1 MQRRQDRHK
10 RGPVFRFMRGF
21 VNFFRSY
28 RKWSNK
34 GFVAILLLAVAL
46 SMGLVLFFRR
56 FRKWSNK
63 GFVAVLLLAVAL
75 SMGLVLLFESF
86 QGIPLTSQKKDA
98 ISQEANKTNQNT
110 KGQEEEKTARIMAHG
125 DLLYHDILYFSA
137 KKDDGTYD
145 FHENFEYVTPW
156 LKQAD
161 LAIGDFEGTINKDHY
176 LAGYPLFNAPS
187 EVMDAIKDA
196 GYHVLD
202 LAHNHILDSQI
213 EGVISTA
220 DAIEKAGMTPIGV
233 YTHEPRDQAP
243 LVIKEVNGIKV
254 ALLAY
259 SYGFNGIEQS
269 ISQEDYNRYL
279 SDLNEDKMK
288 AEIERAEK
296 EADITIIMPQMGV
309 EYRIEPTEE
318 QKALYHKM
326 IDWGADII
334 FGGHPHVVE
343 PSEIVEKDGDKKL
356 IIYSMGNF
364 ISNQRIET
372 MQGVENAKWT
382 ERGVLMDVTIK
393 KKDGKTTIG
402 TAKAHPTWVNRTP
415 KGTFSPE
422 GYPLYHYQTYILE
435 DFIEGG
441 SHRDQ
446 LDEATKERI
455 DTAYKEMNEHVGLK
469 WD

>member
-1 MQRRQDRHK
+1 MEK
-10 RGPVFRFMRGF
+10 RSSRNQNGPILRLVEKLIR
-21 VNFFRSY
+21 FFRNY
-28 RKWSNK
+28 RQWSNK
-34 GFVAILLLAVAL
+34 TFI
-46 SMGLVLFFRR
+46 
-56 FRKWSNK
+56 
-63 GFVAVLLLAVAL
+63 AVLLIVVAISMVLTLLAE
-75 SMGLVLLFESF
+75 GLK
-86 QGIPLTSQKKDA
+86 GIPLVNSSATTVSQSANSKEKNTVTEQETS
-98 ISQEANKTNQNT
+98 
-110 KGQEEEKTARIMAHG
+110 ARIMANG
-125 DLLYHDILYFSA
+125 DLLYHDIIYISA
-137 KKDDGTYD
+137 KKSDGTYD
-145 FHENFEYVTPW
+145 FHENFEYVKPW

-161 LAIGDFEGTINKDHY
+161 LVLGDFEGTVNKDHY
-176 LAGYPLFNAPS
+176 LAGYPLFNAPG

-196 GYHVLD
+196 GYQVLD

-213 EGVISTA
+213 EGVVSTA
-220 DAIEKAGMTPIGV
+220 DAIEKAGMTPVGV
-233 YTHEPRDQAP
+233 YTHESRDKAP

-254 ALLAY
+254 AILAY

-279 SDLNEDKMK
+279 SDLDEDKMK

-309 EYRIEPTEE
+309 EYQIEPTEE
-318 QKALYHKM
+318 QKKLYHKM

-343 PSEIVEKDGDKKL
+343 PAETVEKNGDKKL

-372 MQGVENAKWT
+372 MQDVENAKWT

-393 KKDGKTTIG
+393 KKSGKTTIE
-402 TAKAHPTWVNRTP
+402 TAQAHPSWVSRTP
-415 KGTFSPE
+415 KGGYSPE
-422 GYPLYHYQTYILE
+422 GYPLYLYQTYILE

-441 SHRDQ
+441 KYRSQ

-469 WD
+469 W

>member
-1 MQRRQDRHK
+1 MEK
-10 RGPVFRFMRGF
+10 RSSRNQNGPILRLVEKLIR
-21 VNFFRSY
+21 FFRNY
-28 RKWSNK
+28 RQWSNK
-34 GFVAILLLAVAL
+34 TFI
-46 SMGLVLFFRR
+46 
-56 FRKWSNK
+56 
-63 GFVAVLLLAVAL
+63 AVLLIVVAISMVLTLLAE
-75 SMGLVLLFESF
+75 GLK
-86 QGIPLTSQKKDA
+86 GIPLVNSSATTVSQSANSKEKNTVTEQETS
-98 ISQEANKTNQNT
+98 
-110 KGQEEEKTARIMAHG
+110 ARIMANG
-125 DLLYHDILYFSA
+125 DLLYHDIIYISA
-137 KKDDGTYD
+137 KKSDGTYD
-145 FHENFEYVTPW
+145 FHENFEYVKPW

-161 LAIGDFEGTINKDHY
+161 LVLGDFEGTVNKDHY
-176 LAGYPLFNAPS
+176 LAGYPLFNAPG

-196 GYHVLD
+196 GYQVLD

-213 EGVISTA
+213 EGVVSTA
-220 DAIEKAGMTPIGV
+220 DAIEKAGMTPVGV
-233 YTHEPRDQAP
+233 YTHESRDKAP

-254 ALLAY
+254 AILAY

-279 SDLNEDKMK
+279 SDLDEDKMK

-309 EYRIEPTEE
+309 EYQIEPTEE
-318 QKALYHKM
+318 QKKLYHKM

-343 PSEIVEKDGDKKL
+343 PAETVEKDGDKKL

-372 MQGVENAKWT
+372 MQDVENAKWT

-393 KKDGKTTIG
+393 KKSGKTTIE
-402 TAKAHPTWVNRTP
+402 TAQAHPSWVSRTP
-415 KGTFSPE
+415 KGGYSSE
-422 GYPLYHYQTYILE
+422 GYPLYLYQTFILE

-441 SHRDQ
+441 KYRSQ

-469 WD
+469 W

>member
-1 MQRRQDRHK
+1 MGK
-10 RGPVFRFMRGF
+10 RSSRNQNGPILQLVRKFIR
-21 VNFFRSY
+21 FFRNY
-28 RKWSNK
+28 RQWSNK
-34 GFVAILLLAVAL
+34 TFIMVLLIVVAISMALTLLAQ
-46 SMGLVLFFRR
+46 GL
-56 FRKWSNK
+56 K
-63 GFVAVLLLAVAL
+63 
-75 SMGLVLLFESF
+75 
-86 QGIPLTSQKKDA
+86 GIPLVNSSATTVSQTADSKEKNTATEQETS
-98 ISQEANKTNQNT
+98 
-110 KGQEEEKTARIMAHG
+110 ARIMANG
-125 DLLYHDILYFSA
+125 DLLYHDIIYISA
-137 KKDDGTYD
+137 KKADGTYD
-145 FHENFEYVTPW
+145 FHENFEYVKPW

-161 LAIGDFEGTINKDHY
+161 LVIGDFEGTVNKDHY
-176 LAGYPLFNAPS
+176 LAGYPLFNAPG

-196 GYHVLD
+196 GYQVLD

-213 EGVISTA
+213 EGVVSTA
-220 DAIEKAGMTPIGV
+220 DAIEKAGMTPVGV
-233 YTHEPRDQAP
+233 YTHESRDKAP

-254 ALLAY
+254 AILAY

-279 SDLNEDKMK
+279 SDLDEDKMK

-309 EYRIEPTEE
+309 EYQIEPTEE
-318 QKALYHKM
+318 QKKLYHKM

-343 PSEIVEKDGDKKL
+343 PAETVEKDGDKKL

-372 MQGVENAKWT
+372 MQDVENAKWT

-393 KKDGKTTIG
+393 KKSGKTTIE
-402 TAKAHPTWVNRTP
+402 TAQAHPSWVSRTP
-415 KGTFSPE
+415 KGGYSPE
-422 GYPLYHYQTYILE
+422 GYPLYLYQTYILE

-441 SHRDQ
+441 KYRSQ

-455 DTAYKEMNEHVGLK
+455 DIAYKEMNEHVGLK
-469 WD
+469 W

>member
-1 MQRRQDRHK
+1 MEKRSRRKKHS
-10 RGPVFRFMRGF
+10 GLPVVRESIQ
-21 VNFFRSY
+21 FFKNY
-28 RKWSNK
+28 RQWSNK
-34 GFVAILLLAVAL
+34 TFVVVLLIVVAISMALTLLA
-46 SMGLVLFFRR
+46 
-56 FRKWSNK
+56 
-63 GFVAVLLLAVAL
+63 
-75 SMGLVLLFESF
+75 
-86 QGIPLTSQKKDA
+86 QGIKGVPLWNRNA
-98 ISQEANKTNQNT
+98 PAVNQNSES
-110 KGQEEEKTARIMAHG
+110 KGKNSVTEEETSVRIMANG
-125 DLLYHDILYFSA
+125 DLLYHDIIYISA
-137 KKDDGTYD
+137 KKSDGSYD
-145 FHENFEYVTPW
+145 FHENFEYVKPW

-161 LAIGDFEGTINKDHY
+161 LVLGDFEGTVNKDHY
-176 LAGYPLFNAPS
+176 LAGYPLFNAPG

-196 GYHVLD
+196 GYQVLD

-213 EGVISTA
+213 EGVVSTA

-233 YTHEPRDQAP
+233 YTHEPRDKAP
-243 LVIKEVNGIKV
+243 IVIKEVKGIKV

-279 SDLNEDKMK
+279 SDLDEDKMK

-309 EYRIEPTEE
+309 EYQIEPTEE
-318 QKALYHKM
+318 QKKLYHKM

-343 PSEIVEKDGDKKL
+343 PAETVEKDGDKKL

-372 MQGVENAKWT
+372 MQDVENAKWT

-393 KKDGKTTIG
+393 KKSGKTTIE
-402 TAKAHPTWVNRTP
+402 TAQAHPSWVSRTP
-415 KGTFSPE
+415 KGGYSPE
-422 GYPLYHYQTYILE
+422 GYPLYLYQTYILE

-441 SHRDQ
+441 KYRSQ
-446 LDEATKERI
+446 LDEATKQRI

-469 WD
+469 W

>member
-1 MQRRQDRHK
+1 MEK
-10 RGPVFRFMRGF
+10 RSSRNQKGPVLRLFRKFIR
-21 VNFFRSY
+21 FFRNY
-28 RKWSNK
+28 RQWSNK
-34 GFVAILLLAVAL
+34 TFIMVLLIVVAISMALTLLAQ
-46 SMGLVLFFRR
+46 GL
-56 FRKWSNK
+56 K
-63 GFVAVLLLAVAL
+63 
-75 SMGLVLLFESF
+75 
-86 QGIPLTSQKKDA
+86 GIPLVNSSATTVSQSADSK
-98 ISQEANKTNQNT
+98 
-110 KGQEEEKTARIMAHG
+110 EKTTVTEQETRARIMANG
-125 DLLYHDILYFSA
+125 DLLYHDIIYISA
-137 KKDDGTYD
+137 KKTDGTYD
-145 FHENFEYVTPW
+145 FHENFEYVKPW

-161 LAIGDFEGTINKDHY
+161 LVIGDFEGTVNKDHY
-176 LAGYPLFNAPS
+176 LAGYPLFNAPG

-196 GYHVLD
+196 GYQVLD

-213 EGVISTA
+213 EGVVSTA
-220 DAIEKAGMTPIGV
+220 DAIEKAGMTPVGV
-233 YTHEPRDQAP
+233 YTHESRDKAP
-243 LVIKEVNGIKV
+243 LVIKEINGIKV
-254 ALLAY
+254 AILAY

-279 SDLNEDKMK
+279 SDLDEDKMK

-309 EYRIEPTEE
+309 EYQIEPTEE
-318 QKALYHKM
+318 QKKLYHKM

-343 PSEIVEKDGDKKL
+343 PAETVEKNGDKKL

-372 MQGVENAKWT
+372 MQDVENAKWT

-393 KKDGKTTIG
+393 KKSGKTTIE
-402 TAKAHPTWVNRTP
+402 TAQAHPSWVSRTP
-415 KGTFSPE
+415 KGGYSPE
-422 GYPLYHYQTYILE
+422 GYPLYLYQTYILE

-441 SHRDQ
+441 KYRSQ

-469 WD
+469 W

>member
-1 MQRRQDRHK
+1 MEQRSRK
-10 RGPVFRFMRGF
+10 RKNGPVLYAIRNTVR
-21 VNFFRSY
+21 FFRSY
-28 RKWSNK
+28 KQWNNRT
-34 GFVAILLLAVAL
+34 FIVVLLASVATSMMLTLLVEGARGISL
-46 SMGLVLFFRR
+46 S
-56 FRKWSNK
+56 SSDPS
-63 GFVAVLLLAVAL
+63 AL
-75 SMGLVLLFESF
+75 
-86 QGIPLTSQKKDA
+86 QKKTN
-98 ISQEANKTNQNT
+98 SQEKNAGT
-110 KGQEEEKTARIMAHG
+110 EEETSARIMANG
-125 DLLYHDILYFSA
+125 DLLYHDIIYISA
-137 KKDDGTYD
+137 KKSDGTYD
-145 FHENFEYVTPW
+145 FHENFEYVKPW

-161 LAIGDFEGTINKDHY
+161 LVIGDFEGTVNKDHY
-176 LAGYPLFNAPS
+176 LAGYPLFNAPG

-196 GYHVLD
+196 GYQVLD

-213 EGVISTA
+213 EGVVSTA
-220 DAIEKAGMTPIGV
+220 DAIEKAGMTPVGV
-233 YTHEPRDQAP
+233 YTHESRDKAP

-254 ALLAY
+254 AILAY

-279 SDLNEDKMK
+279 SDLDEDKMK

-309 EYRIEPTEE
+309 EYQIEPTEE
-318 QKALYHKM
+318 QKKLYHKM

-343 PSEIVEKDGDKKL
+343 PAETVEKEGDKKL

-372 MQGVENAKWT
+372 MQDVENAKWT

-393 KKDGKTTIG
+393 KKSGKTTIE
-402 TAKAHPTWVNRTP
+402 TAQAHPSWVSRTP
-415 KGTFSPE
+415 KGGYSPE
-422 GYPLYHYQTYILE
+422 GYPLYLYQTYILE

-441 SHRDQ
+441 KYRSQ
-446 LDEATKERI
+446 LDEATKQRI

-469 WD
+469 W

>member
-10 RGPVFRFMRGF
+10 RGPVFRFVRGF

-46 SMGLVLFFRR
+46 SMGLVL
-56 FRKWSNK
+56 
-63 GFVAVLLLAVAL
+63 
-75 SMGLVLLFESF
+75 LFESF

-98 ISQEANKTNQNT
+98 ISKETNKTNQ
-110 KGQEEEKTARIMAHG
+110 KSKDQEEETSARIMAHG
-125 DLLYHDILYFSA
+125 DLLYHDIIYMSA
-137 KKDDGTYD
+137 KKEDGSYD

-176 LAGYPLFNAPS
+176 LAGYPLFNAPGQ
-187 EVMDAIKDA
+187 VMDAIKDA

-202 LAHNHILDSQI
+202 LAHNHVLDSQI

-233 YTHEPRDQAP
+233 YTHESRDQAP

-296 EADITIIMPQMGV
+296 EADITVIMPQMGV

-318 QKALYHKM
+318 QKVLYHKM
-326 IDWGADII
+326 IEWGADII

-343 PSEIVEKDGDKKL
+343 PSETVEKDGEKKL

-372 MQGVENAKWT
+372 MTGVDNAKWT
-382 ERGVLMDVTIK
+382 ERGVLMDVTVK
-393 KKDGKTTIG
+393 KKGGKTTID

-455 DTAYKEMNEHVGLK
+455 DAAYKEMNEHVGLK

>member
-1 MQRRQDRHK
+1 MEKRSSRKNQSGLPVVRESIQFFKKYRQ
-10 RGPVFRFMRGF
+10 
-21 VNFFRSY
+21 
-28 RKWSNK
+28 WSNK
-34 GFVAILLLAVAL
+34 TFVVVLLIVVAISMALTLLA
-46 SMGLVLFFRR
+46 
-56 FRKWSNK
+56 
-63 GFVAVLLLAVAL
+63 
-75 SMGLVLLFESF
+75 
-86 QGIPLTSQKKDA
+86 QGIKGVPLWNRNA
-98 ISQEANKTNQNT
+98 PAVNQNSES
-110 KGQEEEKTARIMAHG
+110 KGKNSVTEEETSARIMANG
-125 DLLYHDILYFSA
+125 DLLYHDIIYISA
-137 KKDDGTYD
+137 KKADGTYD
-145 FHENFEYVTPW
+145 FHENFEYVKPW

-161 LAIGDFEGTINKDHY
+161 LVIGDFEGTVNKDHY
-176 LAGYPLFNAPS
+176 LAGYPLFNAPG

-196 GYHVLD
+196 GYQVLD

-213 EGVISTA
+213 EGVVSTA

-233 YTHEPRDQAP
+233 YTHEPRDKAP
-243 LVIKEVNGIKV
+243 IVIKEVNGIRV

-279 SDLNEDKMK
+279 SDLDEDKMK

-309 EYRIEPTEE
+309 EYQIEPTEE
-318 QKALYHKM
+318 QKKLYHKM

-343 PSEIVEKDGDKKL
+343 PAETVEKNGDKKL

-372 MQGVENAKWT
+372 MQDVENAKWT

-393 KKDGKTTIG
+393 KKSGKTTIE
-402 TAKAHPTWVNRTP
+402 TAQAHPSWVSRTP
-415 KGTFSPE
+415 KGGYSPE
-422 GYPLYHYQTYILE
+422 GYPLYLYQTYILE

-441 SHRDQ
+441 KYRSQ

-469 WD
+469 W

>member
-1 MQRRQDRHK
+1 MHQKARRKKMEK
-10 RGPVFRFMRGF
+10 RSSRNQNGPIFRLVGKLIR
-21 VNFFRSY
+21 FFRNY
-28 RKWSNK
+28 HQWSNK
-34 GFVAILLLAVAL
+34 TFI
-46 SMGLVLFFRR
+46 
-56 FRKWSNK
+56 
-63 GFVAVLLLAVAL
+63 AVLLIAVAI
-75 SMGLVLLFESF
+75 SMALTLLAEGLKGF
-86 QGIPLTSQKKDA
+86 PLTSSSTTVV
-98 ISQEANKTNQNT
+98 SQTADFK
-110 KGQEEEKTARIMAHG
+110 EKTTATEKETSARIMANG
-125 DLLYHDILYFSA
+125 DLLYHDIIYISA
-137 KKDDGTYD
+137 KKSDGTYD
-145 FHENFEYVTPW
+145 FHENFEYVKPW

-161 LAIGDFEGTINKDHY
+161 LVIGDFEGTVNKDHY
-176 LAGYPLFNAPS
+176 LAGYPLFNAPG

-196 GYHVLD
+196 GYQVLD

-213 EGVISTA
+213 EGVVSTA

-233 YTHEPRDQAP
+233 YTHEPRDKAP
-243 LVIKEVNGIKV
+243 IVIKEVNGIKV

-279 SDLNEDKMK
+279 SDLDEDKMK

-309 EYRIEPTEE
+309 EYQIEPTEE
-318 QKALYHKM
+318 QKKLYHKM

-343 PSEIVEKDGDKKL
+343 PAETVEKNGDKKL

-372 MQGVENAKWT
+372 MQDVENAKWT

-393 KKDGKTTIG
+393 KKSGKTTIE
-402 TAKAHPTWVNRTP
+402 TAQAHPSWVSRTP
-415 KGTFSPE
+415 KGGYSPE
-422 GYPLYHYQTYILE
+422 GYPLYLYQTYILE

-441 SHRDQ
+441 KYRSQ

-469 WD
+469 W

>member
-1 MQRRQDRHK
+1 MHQKARRKKMEK
-10 RGPVFRFMRGF
+10 RSSRNQNGPIFRLVGKLIR
-21 VNFFRSY
+21 FFRNY
-28 RKWSNK
+28 HQWSNK
-34 GFVAILLLAVAL
+34 TFI
-46 SMGLVLFFRR
+46 
-56 FRKWSNK
+56 
-63 GFVAVLLLAVAL
+63 AVLLIAVAI
-75 SMGLVLLFESF
+75 SMALTLLAEGLKGF
-86 QGIPLTSQKKDA
+86 PLISSSTTVVSQTADSK
-98 ISQEANKTNQNT
+98 
-110 KGQEEEKTARIMAHG
+110 EKTTATEQETSARIMANG
-125 DLLYHDILYFSA
+125 DLLYHDIIYISA
-137 KKDDGTYD
+137 KKSDGTYD
-145 FHENFEYVTPW
+145 FHENFEYVKPW

-161 LAIGDFEGTINKDHY
+161 LVIGDFEGTVNKDHY
-176 LAGYPLFNAPS
+176 LAGYPLFNAPG

-196 GYHVLD
+196 GYQVLD

-213 EGVISTA
+213 EGVVSTA

-233 YTHEPRDQAP
+233 YTHEPRDKAP
-243 LVIKEVNGIKV
+243 IVIKEVNGIKV

-269 ISQEDYNRYL
+269 ISQEDYNSYL
-279 SDLNEDKMK
+279 SDLDEDKMK
-288 AEIERAEK
+288 TEIERAEK

-309 EYRIEPTEE
+309 EYQIEPTEE
-318 QKALYHKM
+318 QKKLYHKM

-343 PSEIVEKDGDKKL
+343 PAETVEKNGDKKL

-372 MQGVENAKWT
+372 MQDVENAKWT

-393 KKDGKTTIG
+393 KKSGKTTIE
-402 TAKAHPTWVNRTP
+402 TAQAHPSWVSRTP
-415 KGTFSPE
+415 KGGYSPE
-422 GYPLYHYQTYILE
+422 GYPLYLYQTYILE

-441 SHRDQ
+441 KYRSQ

-469 WD
+469 W